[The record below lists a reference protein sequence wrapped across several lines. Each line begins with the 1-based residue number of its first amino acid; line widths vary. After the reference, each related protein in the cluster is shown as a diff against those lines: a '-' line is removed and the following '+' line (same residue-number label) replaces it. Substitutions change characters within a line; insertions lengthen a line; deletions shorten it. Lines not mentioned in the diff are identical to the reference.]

1 MHRMRNDVDISIHA
15 HPPSPLPLCRWGHPH
30 SIPETE
36 IQARRQR
43 DCDVSFR
50 SEDPVPD
57 RREDCEIL
65 TSQSSRFFVGADGY
79 RCSYYPLQNQA
90 MTSELYS
97 SDNAKMKAVD
107 NHQQRDARM
116 AARAAAAALPTLAS
130 TSSPKSAT
138 HKRSML
144 GCFFGSEPVVAL

>member
-1 MHRMRNDVDISIHA
+1 M
-15 HPPSPLPLCRWGHPH
+15 
-30 SIPETE
+30 
-36 IQARRQR
+36 
-43 DCDVSFR
+43 
-50 SEDPVPD
+50 
-57 RREDCEIL
+57 
-65 TSQSSRFFVGADGY
+65 GADGY